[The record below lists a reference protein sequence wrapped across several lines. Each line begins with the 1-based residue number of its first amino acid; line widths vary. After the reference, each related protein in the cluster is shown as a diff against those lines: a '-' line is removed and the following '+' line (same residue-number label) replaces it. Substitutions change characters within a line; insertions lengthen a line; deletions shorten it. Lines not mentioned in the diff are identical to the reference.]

1 MIALDM
7 GPEVEGL
14 RKTIQ
19 RLKDK
24 KSQYEERVEE
34 LKLEITLRCENISK
48 LNNMIEQ
55 YQCDLNNR
63 LRQITIPLQR
73 GGDDN
78 D

>member
-1 MIALDM
+1 MIELDL
-7 GPEVEGL
+7 GPKVEEM

-34 LKLEITLRCENISK
+34 LELEITLLCDNIEK

-63 LRQITIPLQR
+63 LRQITIIPQR
-73 GGDDN
+73 SDDN